1 MTTAAMTMPMNMPMM
16 GGMMPMMGGMMPMTM
31 MGGGMMPMMMCK
43 MTCTM
48 TSTGIKCEM
57 IPMDD
62 ASKDM
67 FMECCQRMMA
77 MMNMGMPMMMAC
89 GGMGMMC
96 LMTGAKMAKS

>member
-1 MTTAAMTMPMNMPMM
+1 
-16 GGMMPMMGGMMPMTM
+16 
-31 MGGGMMPMMMCK
+31 MPMMMCK

-48 TSTGIKCEM
+48 KSTGTKCEM
-57 IPMDD
+57 MLVDD

-77 MMNMGMPMMMAC
+77 MMNMGTPMMMAC

-96 LMTGAKMAKS
+96 LMTGKMAKS